1 MDGTLVRD
9 GETYAVRFERRLHHP
24 VDRVWRAI
32 TDQDEL
38 RKWFPDGGVELEFAI
53 GGKVRFAAEGWEDDN
68 ELVPREGT
76 VTQLDPPRLL
86 EFTWGDDPLRFELT
100 PEGDGCVLVFSQ
112 TFDGKAAAPRL
123 AAGWTICLGNLD
135 ALLDGTAAESADFL
149 YLQRETELTKGN
161 LSVNLSKLE
170 EVGYIQIEKT
180 YRGKTPVT
188 LCRLTDGGRNL
199 RQRPRAGLLDVAHQG
214 AADDDAVGHVADH
227 ADMLRPADTK
237 ADAQG
242 QIGLGP
248 QPGELVGGKVN
259 SSRAF
264 FFNPGNESLANMFL
278 EGFERSRR
286 FDGSAN
292 ETY

>member
-9 GETYAVRFERRLHHP
+9 GENYAVRFERRLHHP

-38 RKWFPDGGVELEFAI
+38 RKWFPDGGVELELAI
-53 GGKVRFAAEGWEDDN
+53 GGKVRLAAEGWEDDN

-135 ALLDGTAAESADFL
+135 ALLDGTAAESADWFPL
-149 YLQRETELTKGN
+149 YEQYAKQFGDEPTVDGEGVVRVERVVARPKG
-161 LSVNLSKLE
+161 
-170 EVGYIQIEKT
+170 EVEKAL
-180 YRGKTPVT
+180 RG
-188 LCRLTDGGRNL
+188 
-199 RQRPRAGLLDVAHQG
+199 
-214 AADDDAVGHVADH
+214 DDATRFQLIEAGDRTIVLCTSAGGDPNELQERIEQVA
-227 ADMLRPADTK
+227 
-237 ADAQG
+237 
-242 QIGLGP
+242 
-248 QPGELVGGKVN
+248 
-259 SSRAF
+259 
-264 FFNPGNESLANMFL
+264 
-278 EGFERSRR
+278 
-286 FDGSAN
+286 
-292 ETY
+292 